1 MDVSPTPLIHLTDS
15 NESLSMGTGA
25 GTFDGHELNPPN
37 PLRWVPTHMLEP
49 RISQLFSDAIRSLFH
64 LTVGR

>member
-1 MDVSPTPLIHLTDS
+1 MDVSSTPLIHLTDS
-15 NESLSMGTGA
+15 NKSLSMGTGA

-37 PLRWVPTHMLEP
+37 PLRWARIHILEP
-49 RISQLFSDAIRSLFH
+49 RISQLFSGVIRSLSH